1 MRIAIVGSGVSGLV
15 AAHLLDP
22 HHEITLF
29 EADARLGGHAHTQR
43 VIVDGVERDVD
54 TGFIVYNE
62 RNYPILTTVFSELG
76 VVTRPSEMSFAVSD
90 EAANLE
96 WSGSSIAGLFAQ
108 RRNVI
113 RPSFWRMLLDI
124 ARFNRRATRDLERGV
139 DPDLS
144 LREYLARHHYSRAFR
159 EWYLIAMGSSI
170 WSANPE
176 TFDEFPVAT
185 FLRFFSNHGLLSV
198 RNRPQWR
205 TIVGGSRCY
214 VDALARRLRGSV
226 RLGTPVSA
234 VARRA
239 NGVTVTVPTGE
250 ELFDHVIIAA
260 HADQAL
266 RLLDEPTALERELLS
281 ALNYQANEAALH
293 TDERIM
299 PRRLAARAS
308 WNWRRVPGVT
318 EPTLSYDLSR
328 LQGLSGRTLYLTLNQ
343 TDAIDPERI
352 LSLTTYHH
360 PVFDRGALRAQDRYE
375 ELHRDGRISFVG
387 AYWGYGFHED
397 GAASAVRACAPLL
410 PGGA

>member
-29 EADARLGGHAHTQR
+29 EADARLGGHAHPHR